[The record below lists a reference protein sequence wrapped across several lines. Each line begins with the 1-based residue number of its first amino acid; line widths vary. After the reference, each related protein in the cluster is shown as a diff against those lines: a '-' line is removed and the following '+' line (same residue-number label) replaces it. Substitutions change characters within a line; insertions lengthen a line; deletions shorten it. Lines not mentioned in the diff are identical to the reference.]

1 MPVSRQA
8 FSKRLR
14 TLPWEVFRD
23 LLGSLLGSLSDLVN
37 PGPSLFHGLF
47 TGQAIDRTVVDVAA
61 RLIGVWKGKTGA
73 GIEPSKKSQ
82 IGLDTMY
89 DVTLGVPR
97 VVVIE
102 GARSREI
109 ESARTMVQK
118 GLHGPRAI
126 YVLDRGYVS
135 FALLRHVTQE
145 DSFFVIRVHRRA
157 RYQRLKQFGPLDF
170 LVRLGVSLPERQT
183 QVDVRLVG
191 VREGRETY
199 WYFTN
204 LLPEHGI
211 APQDVRVLY
220 RMRWQVELFF
230 RTLKRRMNATKFFC
244 FHPNGIRLQIYVAFC
259 VHVLV
264 RILMTRSAQ
273 AHRLPVQ
280 ALSFDKAL
288 TTLQCWMWEH
298 WEHLWIPRPRKRY
311 FDELLDLI
319 SIHCLTVRKVS
330 RRPKKRSA

>member
-47 TGQAIDRTVVDVAA
+47 TVQAIDRTVVDVAA

-135 FALLRHVTQE
+135 FALFRHVTQE

-204 LLPEHGI
+204 L
-211 APQDVRVLY
+211 
-220 RMRWQVELFF
+220 
-230 RTLKRRMNATKFFC
+230 
-244 FHPNGIRLQIYVAFC
+244 PNTA
-259 VHVLV
+259 
-264 RILMTRSAQ
+264 S
-273 AHRLPVQ
+273 
-280 ALSFDKAL
+280 
-288 TTLQCWMWEH
+288 
-298 WEHLWIPRPRKRY
+298 RPRM
-311 FDELLDLI
+311 FEF
-319 SIHCLTVRKVS
+319 STACAG
-330 RRPKKRSA
+330 RSSSSSGL